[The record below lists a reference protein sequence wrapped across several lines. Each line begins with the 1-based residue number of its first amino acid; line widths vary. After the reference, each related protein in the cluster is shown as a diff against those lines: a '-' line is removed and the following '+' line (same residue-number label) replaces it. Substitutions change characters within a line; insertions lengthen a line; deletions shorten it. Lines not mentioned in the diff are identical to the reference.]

1 MVRSFFLLDSE
12 SMQKA
17 WGNQWSYLLSHGK
30 SHYEKM
36 SNFKKR
42 VRVWIRLQEG
52 GLREDAVIDKH
63 LDPAKPEVFTS
74 LEHQLCEPMISF
86 LT

>member
-1 MVRSFFLLDSE
+1 
-12 SMQKA
+12 
-17 WGNQWSYLLSHGK
+17 
-30 SHYEKM
+30 M

-42 VRVWIRLQEG
+42 VRVWIRLKEG

-86 LT
+86 LS